1 MEDKNKDVIDLRIVL
16 RKVREH
22 KMLFAKV
29 LPVVFVASCLIALSI
44 PRYYT
49 TEVKIVPELDNSM
62 PSGGGL
68 ASIASSFGF
77 DLSDM
82 QTSDAISPLLYP
94 DLMEDNGFVAKLFP
108 IRVKDSEGEIDTD
121 YFTYLK
127 KHQKS
132 PWWSKAIEAVKKL
145 ITTKKIPSAAAT
157 ANAGNPY
164 YLSKEDE
171 GVASKIRDN
180 ISLAFDKKTTVIT
193 ISVTDQDPAI
203 CKSIADSIQTKLQAF
218 ITDYRTSKAR
228 TDVAYYEQLSR
239 EAKASYDSIR
249 VRYARMSDANQDL
262 ILMSIKTQLEDME
275 NEMQLRYNAYSTM
288 NVQLQAAK
296 AKVQQ
301 RTPAFTTIEGARY
314 PNKHAGPKR
323 MLGVAAMLVLACM
336 GLAVWVIRKDIIEQ
350 LKSSK

>member
-1 MEDKNKDVIDLRIVL
+1 MEDNKTKDVIDLRVVL
-16 RKVREH
+16 RKVVER

-29 LPVVFVASCLIALSI
+29 LPVVFVVSCLIAISI

-62 PSGGGL
+62 GSGGGL

-82 QTSDAISPLLYP
+82 QTTDAISPLLYP

-108 IRVKDSEGEIDTD
+108 IRVKDSEEEIDMD

-132 PWWSKAIEAVKKL
+132 PWWEKAMGAVKKL
-145 ITTKKIPSAAAT
+145 FTSEKKPSAAAS
-157 ANAGNPY
+157 ANKGNPY
-164 YLSKEDE
+164 YLSKKDE
-171 GVASKIRDN
+171 AVAEKMRKN
-180 ISLAFDKKTTVIT
+180 IALAFDKKTTVIT

-203 CKSIADSIQTKLQAF
+203 CKTIADSIQTKLQAF

-228 TDVAYYEQLSR
+228 TDVAYYAKLSR
-239 EAKASYDSIR
+239 EAKAAYDSIR
-249 VRYARMSDANQDL
+249 LRYARMSDANQDL
-262 ILMSIKTQLEDME
+262 VLMSVKSQLEDME
-275 NEMQLRYNAYSTM
+275 NEMQLRYNAYSSM

-323 MLGVAAMLVLACM
+323 MLGVAAMLVLASM
-336 GLAVWVIRKDIIEQ
+336 GLVVWILKDDIKRQMRKR
-350 LKSSK
+350 